1 MSFTNFGLIKRSSAT
16 EIETP
21 KEFTIEKS
29 QTQPNNLLPLVNAGD
44 KVVFAPQTQNNKE
57 HHHNK
62 KSKEES
68 AKEPATSGFVPEQ

>member
-21 KEFTIEKS
+21 KEPTIEKS

-44 KVVFAPQTQNNKE
+44 KVVFAPQAQSNKE
-57 HHHNK
+57 HHNK
-62 KSKEES
+62 KTKEETSKE
-68 AKEPATSGFVPEQ
+68 PITTGFVPEQ